1 MLKKIFLSI
10 CLIAIIAYLSLW
22 AWAVH
27 WIDEDKHIA
36 DFMGDNKNITLETA
50 KFIWKMTPDID
61 REKEAQRALT
71 FSELSVNT
79 EIPNLSN
86 NLKMNYD
93 FISSYYQKNE
103 QKLSDDM
110 KNRFLLR
117 KFVFIIRSLL
127 SSNRIKDIEFEK
139 SLEQIAQT
147 IPKMNL
153 QQQIE
158 WNAEFAEFYLWHTMY
173 DNKNVENENIRQKT
187 TQYFSYLN
195 DNLQEMNK
203 RNNTTE
209 FDIIIKYHY
218 ATLSCNT
225 LRKVKNYREKDNN
238 LNKFSAD
245 IFEDIQKNI
254 NEITLKYKIL
264 NDFMDSNLNYISF
277 FMIAFE
283 GNLECSKAANN
294 LLLKMAEIET
304 ILKSDKK

>member
-50 KFIWKMTPDID
+50 KFIWKMTPAID
-61 REKEAQRALT
+61 REKDAQRALT
-71 FSELSVNT
+71 FSVLSVNT

-117 KFVFIIRSLL
+117 KFVFINRSLL

-139 SLEQIAQT
+139 
-147 IPKMNL
+147 
-153 QQQIE
+153 
-158 WNAEFAEFYLWHTMY
+158 
-173 DNKNVENENIRQKT
+173 
-187 TQYFSYLN
+187 
-195 DNLQEMNK
+195 
-203 RNNTTE
+203 
-209 FDIIIKYHY
+209 
-218 ATLSCNT
+218 
-225 LRKVKNYREKDNN
+225 
-238 LNKFSAD
+238 
-245 IFEDIQKNI
+245 
-254 NEITLKYKIL
+254 
-264 NDFMDSNLNYISF
+264 
-277 FMIAFE
+277 
-283 GNLECSKAANN
+283 
-294 LLLKMAEIET
+294 
-304 ILKSDKK
+304 